1 MNKFKASYAEYPPLF
16 WRVLGLSFIDQLGW
30 AIIFP
35 FFSLFITERFNVGM
49 TEVGTIFLIYS
60 VTGIFGNMIGGALT
74 DRFGRKAM
82 IIVGLFFSA
91 LTNLGIG
98 LITNFNWFL
107 TVAFLAGF
115 FSMIGQPAHQALLT
129 DILGEDK
136 RTEGFGMFRI
146 VANLTVVIGP
156 ALGTLLYPKYF
167 IFLFIGD
174 AIISTLSAFFVMF
187 FIPETK
193 PESTEEEHEH
203 NSLAKTFADYR
214 VVFKDAR
221 YMLFL
226 LFGILITFGYQ
237 NSTTVLPVFM
247 RDDHGFDPK
256 FFGYMMSMNA
266 FMVVV
271 LQMFISKQVKK
282 FSASLVMAV
291 GSLLYAVSYLAFG
304 LAKTIP
310 MFFVVMAVLTIG
322 EMVLSPTQQKAI
334 ADFAPE
340 HMRGRYMAIS
350 TFIWVI
356 PSSVSTLIAG
366 FIMDNWN
373 SNYVWYLSFLLG
385 AISIF
390 GYLGLHQKEQKMLI
404 PKPQESVAEIVD

>member
-1 MNKFKASYAEYPPLF
+1 MNKFKAMYAEYPPLF

-49 TEVGTIFLIYS
+49 TEVGMIFLIYS
-60 VTGIFGNMIGGALT
+60 LTGIVGNMIGGALT

-91 LTNLGIG
+91 FTNLGIG
-98 LITNFNWFL
+98 LITNFDWFL
-107 TVAFLAGF
+107 IFAVLAGF

-193 PESTEEEHEH
+193 PENDTKEHEH
-203 NSLAKTFADYR
+203 SSIAKTFADYR
-214 VVFKDAR
+214 LVFKDFR

-256 FFGYMMSMNA
+256 YFGYMMSMNA
-266 FMVVV
+266 LMVVV
-271 LQMFISKQVKK
+271 MQMFISKQVKK
-282 FSASLVMAV
+282 FSTNLVMAA
-291 GSLLYAVSYLAFG
+291 GSLLYALAYLSYG
-304 LAKTIP
+304 LVKTIP
-310 MFFVVMAVLTIG
+310 LFFLVMAVMTIG

-340 HMRGRYMAIS
+340 SMRGRYMAIS
-350 TFIWVI
+350 SFIWVI

-390 GYLGLHQKEQKMLI
+390 GYLGLHRKDEKVVV
-404 PKPQESVAEIVD
+404 PTAKESVMESAE

>member
-1 MNKFKASYAEYPPLF
+1 MNKFKATYAEYPPLF

-60 VTGIFGNMIGGALT
+60 VTGIIGNMIGGALT
-74 DRFGRKAM
+74 DRFGRKVM

-91 LTNLGIG
+91 MTNLGIG
-98 LITNFNWFL
+98 LITDFDLFL
-107 TVAFLAGF
+107 IVAVLAGF

-129 DILGEDK
+129 DILGEEK

-156 ALGTLLYPKYF
+156 ALGTMLYPKYF
-167 IFLFIGD
+167 IYLFIGD

-193 PESTEEEHEH
+193 PENTEEGHEH
-203 NSLAKTFADYR
+203 ASLGKTFADYR
-214 VVFKDAR
+214 VVFKDAK

-226 LFGILITFGYQ
+226 LFGILVTFGYQ

-247 RDDHGFDPK
+247 RDDHGFDPTY
-256 FFGYMMSMNA
+256 FGYMMSMNA
-266 FMVVV
+266 LMVVV
-271 LQMFISKQVKK
+271 LQMFISRKVKK
-282 FSASLVMAV
+282 FSPNLMMAV
-291 GSLLYAVSYLAFG
+291 GSFLYALSFLAFG
-304 LAKTIP
+304 IAKSIP
-310 MFFVVMAVLTIG
+310 VFFMVMVVMTLG
-322 EMVLSPTQQKAI
+322 EMILSPTQQKAI

-340 HMRGRYMAIS
+340 SMRGRYMAIS

-373 SNYVWYLSFLLG
+373 SNLVWYLSFALG
-385 AISIF
+385 LIAMF
-390 GYLGLHQKEQKMLI
+390 GYFGIHRKDLKETEFALK
-404 PKPQESVAEIVD
+404 ESVLESAE